1 MKLLSNAKA
10 AYFISTLYSHILD
23 CIHPAKPGSGQPPV
37 FTPTFGVQ
45 NARGENVT
53 SGRWLLLYIQFPT
66 SLHPQH
72 TPKSLMCI
80 QLPLHFPQQLFKAL
94 TPSSHSQQMNLT
106 FISEK
111 TETICL
117 EPIELLPYTN
127 IVFLHT
133 SLFPHSG
140 LEKIFQF

>member
-1 MKLLSNAKA
+1 MHMLLHLPPLLFSLLS
-10 AYFISTLYSHILD
+10 D
-23 CIHPAKPGSGQPPV
+23 GQPPV
-37 FTPTFGVQ
+37 FAPTFGVQ
-45 NARGENVT
+45 NAGGENVT
-53 SGRWLLLYIQFPT
+53 SGRWLLLHIQFPT

-80 QLPLHFPQQLFKAL
+80 QLPLPFPTTVIQTFNILL
-94 TPSSHSQQMNLT
+94 TFPADELT

-133 SLFPHSG
+133 SLFLHSA
-140 LEKIFQF
+140 LEQIFQF